1 MFGRTLLILGFVL
14 ALTAGAAF
22 ASAAPAAAA
31 ADINCSALPIADGAA
46 PENTMALRLAN
57 AAPPPAVTASTAV
70 VIDADTGEV
79 LWGLNEHERRA
90 PASTTKIMTAIL
102 AAENAPLDQVVVSQ
116 TDGSAMVGSSIMGL
130 RPGVQISMVDLLFGL
145 MLPSGN
151 DAALEIARAVDG
163 DINVFVDRMNVKA
176 AELGLVDTHFQNPHG
191 LDADGHYSSAYDLAM
206 LGAYSMRNDVFKRVV
221 GSLEWHLGPPAGDYT
236 LFNGNTLLG
245 KAPGADG
252 IKIGWTGNAGWTFV
266 ASVERNGRHLVATV
280 LNSQDRD
287 ADAAALFDWAYG
299 SHRWIGVTPKM
310 TTTLR
315 LARRLGLE
323 DELMRSLSACATA

>member
-1 MFGRTLLILGFVL
+1 MFRKILLIIGSV
-14 ALTAGAAF
+14 AAVTAGGAALMGV
-22 ASAAPAAAA
+22 APAAAAPAAAEA
-31 ADINCSALPIADGAA
+31 NVNCSAIPLADGAA
-46 PENTMALRLAN
+46 PENTMALRFQN
-57 AAPPPAVTASTAV
+57 AAPSPAVTAASAV

-79 LWGLNEHERRA
+79 LWGKGEHERRA

-102 AAENAPLDQVVVSQ
+102 AAENAPLDQTVVSQ
-116 TDGSAMVGSSIMGL
+116 TDGAAMVGSSVMGL
-130 RPGVQISMVDLLFGL
+130 RPGVQISMTDLLFGL

-163 DINVFVDRMNVKA
+163 DTGVFVERMNAKA
-176 AELGLVDTHFQNPHG
+176 AELDLVDTHFQNPHG

-206 LGAYSMRNDVFKRVV
+206 LGAYSMRNDVFRRVV
-221 GSLEWHLGPPAGDYT
+221 GALEWHLDVAAGDYT
-236 LFNGNTLLG
+236 LHNGNTLLV
-245 KAPGADG
+245 KSPGADG

-299 SHRWIGVTPKM
+299 SHRWIGVTP
-310 TTTLR
+310 
-315 LARRLGLE
+315 
-323 DELMRSLSACATA
+323 